1 MEIRIRGTP
10 EEITAFLQGK
20 NRQVRKMDPAIL
32 QEEVQRALR
41 TGEAVQI
48 RGDAIGR
55 RFPKSE
61 WCTE

>member
-10 EEITAFLQGK
+10 EEITAFLQGR
-20 NRQVRKMDPAIL
+20 NRQVRKMDPVIL
-32 QEEVQRALR
+32 QKEVQRALR

-61 WCTE
+61 GCTE